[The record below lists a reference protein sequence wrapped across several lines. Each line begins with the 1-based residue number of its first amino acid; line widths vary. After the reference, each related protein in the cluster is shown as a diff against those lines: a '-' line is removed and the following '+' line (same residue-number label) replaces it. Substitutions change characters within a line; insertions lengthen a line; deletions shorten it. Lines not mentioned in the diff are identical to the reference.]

1 MANYQLTVEERTE
14 TGKSYARKLRAMG
27 KIPAVIYGSGKEST
41 NIEVGIRDV
50 EKALSAQGSL
60 IDLDIAGAKRTVLV
74 KDMRRDPVRGTL
86 QHLDFHE
93 IDLSKK
99 LQIVVPIRVTGE
111 DTRPNDGGVVQTL
124 LWEVE
129 VLCLPTDIPEAI
141 VVDVSDV
148 ELEQTV
154 TVADLELPSGVE
166 VVLDADEAV
175 LKVGVP
181 AAVDLGQEDEADE
194 AAEGEGAEAPAA
206 DGEESEA

>member
-166 VVLDADEAV
+166 VVLDAEEAV

>member
-41 NIEVGIRDV
+41 NIEVGVRDV

-99 LQIVVPIRVTGE
+99 LQIVVPIRVTGD